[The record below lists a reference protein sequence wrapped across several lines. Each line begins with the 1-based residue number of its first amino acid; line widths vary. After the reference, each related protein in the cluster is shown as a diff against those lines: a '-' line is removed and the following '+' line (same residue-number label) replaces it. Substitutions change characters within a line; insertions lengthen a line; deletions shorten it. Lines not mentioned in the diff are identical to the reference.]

1 MTADRPPPACY
12 RPAPFVRGD
21 FGIDQNAVLA
31 GRTLR
36 EFMSVTQAW
45 GATLELQRRGPGG
58 WETVSS
64 TTLNDVE
71 SAGAWLETP
80 PTDDTVEATYRCRLT
95 RGDIEVLS
103 DERVI
108 RHVNPAHYTGLAAE
122 AYALVA
128 PIRPD
133 TVIDVVPGAIASL
146 MNPSTVAH
154 AHQGYDRME
163 LSDLL
168 AEGGAARSD
177 FKTVVLHELGHLIQW
192 DAYAGNAV
200 QMSEHLTAVY
210 GPALPLER
218 SADCLME
225 LWGGLAPGNHF
236 PYFEGE
242 AKACAESLARLEPYW
257 ASALGPPAN

>member
-1 MTADRPPPACY
+1 MTEDRPLPAFY
-12 RPAPFVRGD
+12 RPTPFVRGD

-31 GRTLR
+31 GKTLR

-45 GATLELQRRGPGG
+45 GATLELQRKGASG
-58 WETVSS
+58 WETLSAAP
-64 TTLNDVE
+64 LNEAE
-71 SAGAWLETP
+71 SAGAWIETP
-80 PTDDTVEATYRCRLT
+80 VTTETVEATYRCRLT
-95 RGDIEVLS
+95 RGDLEVLS
-103 DERVI
+103 GERLI
-108 RHVNPAHYTGLAAE
+108 RHLNPAHYTGLAAE
-122 AYALVA
+122 AYALIS

-133 TVIDVVPGAIASL
+133 TIIDVVSGPIASM

-163 LSDLL
+163 LSDML

-177 FKTVVLHELGHLIQW
+177 FKTVVLHELGHLVQW

-225 LWGGLAPGNHF
+225 LWGGLEPGNHF

-242 AKACAESLARLEPYW
+242 RKACAESLARLEPYY
-257 ASALGPPAN
+257 ASSLGPPPA